1 MYDKKVVESQIVFI
15 SFFKTNMDIAST
27 TKRVRFH
34 AETVSV
40 WVYVCWDLMF
50 CLDECG
56 VLIWLRVFV
65 IARVQKNCRFC
76 FRLRSECVVV
86 LVDNFCFALI
96 LSSSG

>member
-1 MYDKKVVESQIVFI
+1 
-15 SFFKTNMDIAST
+15 MDIAST

-34 AETVSV
+34 AETLSV
-40 WVYVCWDLMF
+40 WVCVCWDLMF

-65 IARVQKNCRFC
+65 IARVQKIGRFC
-76 FRLRSECVVV
+76 FSVCGLNVLWF
-86 LVDNFCFALI
+86 LVDNLCFALF